1 MPADLRKLA
10 QPRALYDAER
20 SVNLTK
26 GTRIRARWIHTHPI
40 GSFSL
45 AGQQMKVAAT
55 EVDLTGTCRHFRGD
69 DPANST
75 KILTYIEPDGDV
87 PDSIPRTR
95 PYGCTCPG
103 HDLLVEVRPEW
114 VVGVIDG

>member
-1 MPADLRKLA
+1 MPAD
-10 QPRALYDAER
+10 Y
-20 SVNLTK
+20 LTK
-26 GTRIRARWIHTHPI
+26 GTRVRASWFQPKPLGT
-40 GSFSL
+40 FSL
-45 AGQQMKVAAT
+45 AGVQMKT
-55 EVDLTGTCRHFRGD
+55 TGSFVDLVGTCRHFRGD
-69 DPANST
+69 DPVNPT
-75 KILTYIEPDGDV
+75 ETRIYIEPDGDV

>member
-1 MPADLRKLA
+1 MAADLH
-10 QPRALYDAER
+10 
-20 SVNLTK
+20 K
-26 GTRIRARWIHTHPI
+26 GTRIRACWLHEYPS
-40 GSFSL
+40 GY
-45 AGQQMKVAAT
+45 AT

-69 DPANST
+69 DPTNPT
-75 KILTYIEPDGDV
+75 TIRIYVEPDGDV
-87 PDSIPRTR
+87 PDCIPRTR